1 MAQSKAR
8 FLSSLL
14 TSAGFVKDN
23 RSLLAGSD
31 GEIDLSSL
39 PIIPNSQL
47 EFSSVTLN
55 ELQVALGDSDQLRTD
70 DIPEGSTNLYYEPS
84 RADSDA
90 KHAIS
95 VGVGLAYNP
104 TTGVLDITETGVDS
118 GVYGSASLVPILSVN
133 PLGQIDSIGT
143 VSVAGVSSINFDSGN
158 GNFIINTADG
168 GSFTETLT
176 LDPYSTTNLV
186 EGDNLYYTSVRT
198 DSDARNAISVD
209 GGLDYNVGTG
219 ILGHADTSTQ
229 VSVDNSNG
237 NVIQDVSLDSYGHV
251 TSLGSTDLDTR
262 FVNLSGDTLTGFLI
276 LHADPTNAF
285 HAVTKEYADNLAQ
298 GVKTAPSVRVAT
310 ENNLVATYDNG
321 SDGVGATLTSTS
333 NGILPA
339 IDGVSNWQRYDG
351 ILVKD
356 QDSAAHNGR
365 YFIDELGNDSNPWVL
380 ERCPFCDEDSEIS
393 GAYVFVNGGDTY
405 EGTGWIQIVE
415 DAATFTVGTDD
426 ITVTQFS
433 GAGTFVSGL
442 GIDLTDNV
450 FSIDSSE
457 LLTILQDIDGAGSGI
472 DADLL
477 DGQEGSYYRINV
489 YDASGILQ
497 N

>member
-55 ELQVALGDSDQLRTD
+55 ELQVALGDSDQLQTD
-70 DIPEGSTNLYYEPS
+70 DIPEGLSNLYYLTS

-90 KHAIS
+90 KNAIS
-95 VGVGLAYNP
+95 SGVGLTYNP
-104 TTGVLDITETGVDS
+104 STGVLDITDTGVS
-118 GVYGSASLVPILSVN
+118 AGSYGSASLVPTFSVN
-133 PLGQIDSIGT
+133 AQGQIDSVGT
-143 VSVAGVSSINFDSGN
+143 VSVAGVSSIDFDSVN
-158 GNFIINTADG
+158 GNFTINTADG
-168 GSFTETLT
+168 GSFTETIT
-176 LDPYSTTNLV
+176 LDPF
-186 EGDNLYYTSVRT
+186 
-198 DSDARNAISVD
+198 NA
-209 GGLDYNVGTG
+209 
-219 ILGHADTSTQ
+219 
-229 VSVDNSNG
+229 
-237 NVIQDVSLDSYGHV
+237 
-251 TSLGSTDLDTR
+251 DLDNTY
-262 FVNLSGDTLTGFLI
+262 VNASGDTMTGFLT

-298 GVKTAPSVRVAT
+298 GVKVAPSVRVAT
-310 ENNLVATYDNG
+310 TGNLVATYDNG

-339 IDGVSNWQRYDG
+339 IDGVSNWQKFDG

-356 QDSAAHNGR
+356 QDSAAYNGR
-365 YFIDELGNDSNPWVL
+365 YFVEEIGNDSNPWVL
-380 ERCPFCDEDSEIS
+380 ERCPFCDEDSEIP
-393 GAYVFVNGGDTY
+393 GAFVFVNGGTEY
-405 EGTGWIQIVE
+405 SGTGWIQIVQ
-415 DAATFTVGTDD
+415 DAGTFTVGTDN

-433 GAGTFVSGL
+433 GAGTFVAGD
-442 GIDLTDNV
+442 GVDLTNNV
-450 FSIDSSE
+450 FSIDSSQ
-457 LLTILQDIDGAGSGI
+457 LSTILQNIDGAGSGL